1 MSIFEMRKQDF
12 FLLYAEAIFATYGFL
27 YVRNV
32 KSPLEMQCE

>member
-12 FLLYAEAIFATYGFL
+12 FSFICRAIVATYGFL